1 MAIQLLPDHLINQIA
16 AGEVVERPASVLKE
30 VLENAMDAGST
41 VVEVQLEQGG
51 VRRIRVADDGCGIPK
66 EELPLALERHATS
79 KIASLDDLEHVGTM
93 GFRGE
98 ALAAIAA
105 VSRMSIT
112 SRAEGENHAWRI
124 DADPREL
131 SPAALNH
138 GTVIDV
144 ADLYFNTPARRKFLK
159 SESTEFA
166 HCDDVFRR
174 IALARPDVALQLS
187 HNGRV
192 SQRLPSGRR
201 EARVRALLGDDFIQ
215 AARLVE
221 AESGSLRVSGYAS
234 LPAYS
239 RSNRDAQFFYVNG
252 RFVRDKLL
260 THAIREAYADIL
272 HNSRHPAYV
281 LFLEL
286 DPFGVD
292 VNVHPAK
299 IEVRFR
305 DSRAIHQFVYHALK
319 RALGESGA
327 SLLGQTPASTQN
339 TAPAPSL
346 TSTTPTTSGNNRPPP
361 APASAAPNP
370 APSPHTPASSA
381 PRSGGSSGNSFQ
393 RPAAAPFRPPVQ
405 GRLAME
411 PATRAYY
418 DFAASARPDAA
429 PAAPPAPPATSTPA
443 ARLDATPPVAT
454 QTFTPPAPP
463 TATPAPQATR
473 PSTPAP
479 ALPASDLAPPLGYA
493 IAQLH
498 GVYILA
504 QNETG
509 LILVDMHAAHERI
522 LYERL
527 KTLFDGTPGIQRLLI
542 PAVFGVGTKDMA
554 TAEEHQELLTRMGF
568 EISPAG
574 PHELAVRSVPA
585 LLSSAPVSELIRAL
599 LEELRDYPSTEVITA
614 RRNELL
620 ATMACHGAVRAN
632 RSLTLPEMNALLRDM
647 EATER
652 ADQCNHGRPTWTALS
667 MADLDKLFMRGQ

>member
-51 VRRIRVADDGCGIPK
+51 VRRIRVADDGCGIAK
-66 EELPLALERHATS
+66 DELPLALERHATS
-79 KIASLDDLEHVGTM
+79 KIGSLDDLEHVGTM

-112 SRAEGENHAWRI
+112 SRADGAPHAWRI

-131 SPAALNH
+131 APAALNH
-138 GTVIDV
+138 GSVVDV

-159 SESTEFA
+159 SEGTEFA

-174 IALARPDVALQLS
+174 VALARPDVALQLS

-192 SQRLPSGRR
+192 SHRLPSGTK
-201 EARVRALLGDDFIQ
+201 EARVRSLLGDDFLA

-221 AESGSLRVSGYAS
+221 AESGLLRLSGYAS

-252 RFVRDKLL
+252 RFVRDKLV

-272 HNSRHPAYV
+272 HGSRHPAYV

-286 DPFGVD
+286 DPYGVD

-305 DSRAIHQFVYHALK
+305 DSRAVHQFVYHALT
-319 RALGESGA
+319 RTLAASGA
-327 SLLGQTPASTQN
+327 GGAAATVDS
-339 TAPAPSL
+339 APQQQDAPVQ
-346 TSTTPTTSGNNRPPP
+346 SGVRY
-361 APASAAPNP
+361 
-370 APSPHTPASSA
+370 PSPGIQTQPYQS
-381 PRSGGSSGNSFQ
+381 
-393 RPAAAPFRPPVQ
+393 
-405 GRLAME
+405 RLAME
-411 PATRAYY
+411 PASRAYY
-418 DFAASARPDAA
+418 DFAAAARPDIPTGPRADE
-429 PAAPPAPPATSTPA
+429 
-443 ARLDATPPVAT
+443 ARPS
-454 QTFTPPAPP
+454 P
-463 TATPAPQATR
+463 TAFQPTTTIERDSPP
-473 PSTPAP
+473 
-479 ALPASDLAPPLGYA
+479 LPTGDLAPPLGYA
-493 IAQLH
+493 LAQLH

-504 QNETG
+504 QNESG

-527 KTLFDGTPGIQRLLI
+527 KTLLDGTPGVQRLLI
-542 PAVFGVGTKDMA
+542 PAVFGVGQKDMA
-554 TAEEHQELLTRMGF
+554 SAEEHAELLARMGF
-568 EISPAG
+568 EIGPAG
-574 PHELAVRSVPA
+574 PQELAVRSVPA
-585 LLSSAPVSELIRAL
+585 LLARAPVSELVRAL
-599 LEELRDYPSTEVITA
+599 LAELRDYPASEVVTT

-632 RSLTLPEMNALLRDM
+632 RSLTIPEMNALLREM

-667 MADLDKLFMRGQ
+667 MAELDKLFLRGR

>member
-1 MAIQLLPDHLINQIA
+1 MPIHLLPDHLINQIA

-41 VVEVQLEQGG
+41 VVDVQLEQGG
-51 VRRIRVADDGCGIPK
+51 VRRIRVADDGCGIPRD
-66 EELPLALERHATS
+66 ELPLALERHATS
-79 KIASLDDLEHVGTM
+79 KIASLDDLERVGTM

-112 SRAEGENHAWRI
+112 SRHEGAGHAWRI

-131 SPAALNH
+131 APAALNH
-138 GTVIDV
+138 GTVVDV

-159 SESTEFA
+159 SEGTEFA

-174 IALARPDVALQLS
+174 VALARPDVAMQLA

-192 SQRLPSGRR
+192 SLRLPAGRR
-201 EARVRALLGDDFIQ
+201 EARVRALLGDDFVN
-215 AARLVE
+215 AARAVE
-221 AESGSLRVSGYAS
+221 ADSGVLRLTGFAS

-239 RSNRDAQFFYVNG
+239 RASRDAQFFYVNG
-252 RFVRDKLL
+252 RFVRDKLV

-272 HNSRHPAYV
+272 HGSRHPAYA

-286 DPFGVD
+286 DPAGVD

-305 DSRAIHQFVYHALK
+305 DARAVHQFVYHALT
-319 RALGESGA
+319 RALAVSGA
-327 SLLGQTPASTQN
+327 GAAGETQPAE
-339 TAPAPSL
+339 APATQTAQPYF
-346 TSTTPTTSGNNRPPP
+346 PPP
-361 APASAAPNP
+361 
-370 APSPHTPASSA
+370 
-381 PRSGGSSGNSFQ
+381 Q
-393 RPAAAPFRPPVQ
+393 Q

-411 PATRAYY
+411 PASRAYF
-418 DFAASARPDAA
+418 DFAASARPADAPPPGFAATAFAPRSGGA
-429 PAAPPAPPATSTPA
+429 PAAEPAT
-443 ARLDATPPVAT
+443 
-454 QTFTPPAPP
+454 P
-463 TATPAPQATR
+463 T
-473 PSTPAP
+473 
-479 ALPASDLAPPLGYA
+479 LPAGDLAPPLGYA
-493 IAQLH
+493 VAQLH

-509 LILVDMHAAHERI
+509 LIVVDMHAAHERI

-527 KTLFDGTPGIQRLLI
+527 KTVLDGTPGVQRLLI
-542 PAVFGVGTKDMA
+542 PAVFGVGAKDMA
-554 TAEEHQELLTRMGF
+554 TAEEHAALLERMGF
-568 EISPAG
+568 EIGPAG
-574 PHELAVRSVPA
+574 PSELAVRSVPA
-585 LLSSAPVSELIRAL
+585 LLARAPVAELIRAL
-599 LEELRDYPSTEVITA
+599 LTELRDFPASEVVTA

-632 RSLTLPEMNALLRDM
+632 RSLTLPEMNALLREM

-652 ADQCNHGRPTWTALS
+652 ADQCNHGRPTWTQLS
-667 MADLDKLFMRGQ
+667 MADLDKLFLRGR